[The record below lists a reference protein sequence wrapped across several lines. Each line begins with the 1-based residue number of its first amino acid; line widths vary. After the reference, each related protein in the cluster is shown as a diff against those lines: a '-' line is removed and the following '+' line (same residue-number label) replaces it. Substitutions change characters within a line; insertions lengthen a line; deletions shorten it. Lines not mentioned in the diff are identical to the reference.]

1 MLAWSVAAFA
11 TAPTIG
17 LIVVAA
23 PPGSEQVV
31 ERIAAAAAGATHVI
45 VVTGGASRA
54 ESVGLGL
61 AEVPASAEIVA
72 VHDAARPLVSVE
84 LIEALIARLE
94 SEPAAAGV
102 IAAEPVSDTIKQ
114 VQGGSIIGTAD
125 RSALWAAQTP
135 QLFRA
140 GRLRAAHDDVEA
152 AASATD
158 DAMLI
163 ERLGGTVLVEAVGGP
178 NLKVTTPADLAVA
191 ESLLVERNT
200 R

>member
-1 MLAWSVAAFA
+1 MAAFA
-11 TAPTIG
+11 AAPTIG

-23 PPGSEQVV
+23 PPGAEEAV
-31 ERIAAAAAGATHVI
+31 ERIAGAAAGATHVI
-45 VVTGGASRA
+45 VVSGGATRA

-61 AEVPASAEIVA
+61 AEVPASAEVVA
-72 VHDAARPLVSVE
+72 VHDAARPLVTVE
-84 LIEALIARLE
+84 LIETLIARLAA
-94 SEPAAAGV
+94 EPGAAGV
-102 IAAEPVSDTIKQ
+102 IAAEPVNDTIKQ
-114 VQGGSIIGTAD
+114 VEGARIVATPP

-135 QLFRA
+135 QVFRA
-140 GRLRAAHDDVEA
+140 GLLRSAHDNVEA

-163 ERLGGTVLVEAVGGP
+163 ERTGGTVLVEAAGGP

-191 ESLLVERNT
+191 ESLLAARDI